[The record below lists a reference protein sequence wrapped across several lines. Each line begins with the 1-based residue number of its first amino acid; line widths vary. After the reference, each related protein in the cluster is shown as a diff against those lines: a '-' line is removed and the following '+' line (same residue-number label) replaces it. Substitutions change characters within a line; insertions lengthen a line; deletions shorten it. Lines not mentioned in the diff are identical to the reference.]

1 MSMIRLAMQKLVAWK
16 NKDGRKPLLLTGV
29 RQCGKTYLLKEFGAN
44 EYKHTAYFNF
54 DGDDRLKSVFDHD
67 FNIDRIVSELESII
81 LGKKIS
87 FDDTLVIFD
96 EVQECPRAIHSL
108 KYFYENRPEIH
119 LVAAGSL
126 LGVALTRGVSFPV
139 GKVDRLNLCPM
150 SFEEFVIA
158 EGDAALIDGLKRLD
172 LEHAITELYSIP
184 MEKHLK
190 NYFIIGGM
198 PEVVNAWIKNHNYE
212 EVEKLQENILLD
224 YSDDFGK
231 YTSPELTA
239 KIRLVWNSLP
249 VQIAKE
255 NNKFVFS
262 HVKEGAR
269 AKELEDALTWLID
282 AGLASKLCYV
292 EKPEI
297 PLSAMADSTYFKLY
311 MSDVGL
317 LRKKSTIGFRVILD
331 SNPLYDRYKG
341 AFVENFVKTQ
351 LDSMEICSFFW
362 RARAN
367 AEVDFITD
375 KFGTVVPIEVKSSDN
390 TKAKSL
396 HFYCEKY
403 LPEKA
408 LKLSM
413 KNTGLFSDGKTMGRT
428 IPLYMIFRL
437 TDLLA

>member
-1 MSMIRLAMQKLVAWK
+1 MIRLAMKELVAWK
-16 NKDGRKPLLLTGV
+16 NRSVRKPLLLTGV
-29 RQCGKTYLLKEFGAN
+29 RQCGKTYLIKEFGATEFKN
-44 EYKHTAYFNF
+44 TAYFNF

-67 FNIDRIVSELESII
+67 FNIDRILFELETII

-87 FDDTLVIFD
+87 PEDTLVIFD

-108 KYFYENRPEIH
+108 KYFCENKPEIH

-126 LGVALTRGVSFPV
+126 LGVALARGVSFPV
-139 GKVDRLNLCPM
+139 GKVDRINLYPM

-158 EGDAALIDGLKRLD
+158 EGGAALIDGLKRQD
-172 LEHAITELYSIP
+172 LEHAITELYSVP

-190 NYFIIGGM
+190 NYFIVGGM
-198 PEVVNAWIKNHNYE
+198 PEVVKTWVENHSYE
-212 EVEKLQENILLD
+212 EVEKIQENILLD

-269 AKELEDALTWLID
+269 AKDLEDALSWITD

-292 EKPEI
+292 ENPEI
-297 PLSAMADSTYFKLY
+297 PLSAMADTTYFKLY

-317 LRKKSTIGFRVILD
+317 LRKKTAIGFRAILD
-331 SNPLYDRYKG
+331 SNPLYDRYRG
-341 AFVENFVKTQ
+341 AFVENYVKTQ
-351 LDSMEICSFFW
+351 LDSMGIDSYFW
-362 RARAN
+362 RAKAN

-375 KFGTVVPIEVKSSDN
+375 KSGSVVPIEVKSSDN

-396 HFYCEKY
+396 HFYCNKY

-413 KNTGLFSDGKTMGRT
+413 KNIGLFSDGQTEVRT
-428 IPLYMIFRL
+428 IPLYLVFRMI
-437 TDLLA
+437 DLL

>member
-1 MSMIRLAMQKLVAWK
+1 MIRLAMKELVAWK
-16 NKDGRKPLLLTGV
+16 NRSSRKPLLLTGV
-29 RQCGKTYLLKEFGAN
+29 RQCGKTYLLKEFGAT
-44 EYKHTAYFNF
+44 EYKYTAYFNF
-54 DGDDRLKSVFDHD
+54 DGDDRLKSVFEHD
-67 FNIDRIVSELESII
+67 FNIDRILFELETII

-87 FDDTLVIFD
+87 PEDTLVIFD

-108 KYFYENRPEIH
+108 KYFCENKPEIH
-119 LVAAGSL
+119 LIAAGSL
-126 LGVALTRGVSFPV
+126 LGVALARGVSFPV
-139 GKVDRLNLCPM
+139 GKVDRINLYPM

-158 EGDAALIDGLKRLD
+158 EGDAALIEGLKRQD
-172 LEHAITELYSIP
+172 LEHAITELYSVP

-190 NYFIIGGM
+190 NYFIVGGM
-198 PEVVNAWIKNHNYE
+198 PEVVKTWVEKHSYE
-212 EVEKLQENILLD
+212 EVEKIQENILLG

-269 AKELEDALTWLID
+269 AKDLEDALSWITD

-292 EKPEI
+292 ENPEI
-297 PLSAMADSTYFKLY
+297 PLSAMADTTYFKLY

-317 LRKKSTIGFRVILD
+317 LRKKTAIGFRAILD
-331 SNPLYDRYKG
+331 SNPLYDRYRG
-341 AFVENFVKTQ
+341 AFVENYVKTQ
-351 LDSMEICSFFW
+351 LDSMGIDSYFW
-362 RARAN
+362 RAKAN

-375 KFGTVVPIEVKSSDN
+375 KSGSVVPIEVKSSDN

-396 HFYCEKY
+396 HFYCNKY

-413 KNTGLFSDGKTMGRT
+413 KNTGLFEDGQTQVRT
-428 IPLYMIFRL
+428 IPLYMVFRL
-437 TDLLA
+437 IDLL

>member
-1 MSMIRLAMQKLVAWK
+1 MIRLAMKELVAWK
-16 NKDGRKPLLLTGV
+16 NRSSRKPLLLTGV
-29 RQCGKTYLLKEFGAN
+29 RQCGKTYLLKEFGAT
-44 EYKHTAYFNF
+44 EYKYTAYFNF
-54 DGDDRLKSVFDHD
+54 DGDDRLKSVFEHD
-67 FNIDRIVSELESII
+67 FNIDRILFELETII

-87 FDDTLVIFD
+87 LEDTLIIFD

-108 KYFYENRPEIH
+108 KYFCENKPEIH
-119 LVAAGSL
+119 LIAAGSL
-126 LGVALTRGVSFPV
+126 LGVALARGVSFPV
-139 GKVDRLNLCPM
+139 GKVDRINLYPM

-158 EGDAALIDGLKRLD
+158 EGDAALIEGLKRQD
-172 LEHAITELYSIP
+172 LEHAITELYSVP

-190 NYFIIGGM
+190 NYFIVGGM
-198 PEVVNAWIKNHNYE
+198 PEVVKTWVENHSYE
-212 EVEKLQENILLD
+212 EVEKIQENILLD

-269 AKELEDALTWLID
+269 AKDLEDALSWITD

-292 EKPEI
+292 ENPEI
-297 PLSAMADSTYFKLY
+297 PLSAMADTTYFKLY

-317 LRKKSTIGFRVILD
+317 LRKKTAIGFRAILD
-331 SNPLYDRYKG
+331 SNPLYDRYRG
-341 AFVENFVKTQ
+341 AFVENYVKTQ
-351 LDSMEICSFFW
+351 LDSMGIDSYFW
-362 RARAN
+362 RAKAN

-375 KFGTVVPIEVKSSDN
+375 KSGSVVPIEVKSSDN

-396 HFYCEKY
+396 HFYCNKY

-413 KNTGLFSDGKTMGRT
+413 KNTGLFEDGQTQVRT
-428 IPLYMIFRL
+428 IPLYLVFRMI
-437 TDLLA
+437 DLLLK

>member
-1 MSMIRLAMQKLVAWK
+1 MIRLAMKELVAWK
-16 NKDGRKPLLLTGV
+16 NRSGRKPLLITGV
-29 RQCGKTYLLKEFGAN
+29 RQCGKTYLLKEFGAT

-54 DGDDRLKSVFDHD
+54 DGDDRLKSVFEHD
-67 FNIDRIVSELESII
+67 FNIDRILFELEMII
-81 LGKKIS
+81 LGKKI
-87 FDDTLVIFD
+87 FPEDTLIIFD

-108 KYFYENRPEIH
+108 KYFCENRPEIH
-119 LVAAGSL
+119 LIAAGSL
-126 LGVALTRGVSFPV
+126 LGVALARGVSFPV
-139 GKVDRLNLCPM
+139 GKVDRINLYPM

-158 EGDAALIDGLKRLD
+158 EGDAALIEGLKRQD
-172 LEHAITELYSIP
+172 LEHAITELYSVP

-190 NYFIIGGM
+190 NYFIVGGM
-198 PEVVNAWIKNHNYE
+198 PEVVKTWVENHSYE
-212 EVEKLQENILLD
+212 EVEKIQENILLD

-231 YTSPELTA
+231 YTSSELTA

-269 AKELEDALTWLID
+269 AKDLEDSLSWIID

-292 EKPEI
+292 ENPEI
-297 PLSAMADSTYFKLY
+297 PLSAMADTTYFKLY

-317 LRKKSTIGFRVILD
+317 LRKKTAIGFRAILD
-331 SNPLYDRYKG
+331 PNPLYDRYRG

-351 LDSMEICSFFW
+351 LDSMGIDSCFW
-362 RARAN
+362 RAKAN

-375 KFGTVVPIEVKSSDN
+375 KPGSVVPIEVKSSDN
-390 TKAKSL
+390 AKAKSL
-396 HFYCEKY
+396 HYYCNKY

-413 KNTGLFSDGKTMGRT
+413 KNTGLFTDGQTAVRT
-428 IPLYMIFRL
+428 IPLYMVFRMI
-437 TDLLA
+437 DLLL

>member
-1 MSMIRLAMQKLVAWK
+1 MIRLAMKELVAWK
-16 NKDGRKPLLLTGV
+16 NRSGRKPLLLTGV
-29 RQCGKTYLLKEFGAN
+29 RQCGKTYLLKEFGAA
-44 EYKHTAYFNF
+44 EFKHTAYFNF

-67 FNIDRIVSELESII
+67 FNIDRILFELETII

-87 FDDTLVIFD
+87 PEDTLVIFD

-108 KYFYENRPEIH
+108 KYFCENKPEIH
-119 LVAAGSL
+119 LIAAGSL
-126 LGVALTRGVSFPV
+126 LGVALARGVSFPV
-139 GKVDRLNLCPM
+139 GKVDRINLYPM

-158 EGDAALIDGLKRLD
+158 EGDAALIEGLKRQD
-172 LEHAITELYSIP
+172 LEHAITELYSVP

-190 NYFIIGGM
+190 NYFIVGGM
-198 PEVVNAWIKNHNYE
+198 PEVVKTWVENHSFE
-212 EVEKLQENILLD
+212 EVEKIQENILLD

-269 AKELEDALTWLID
+269 AKDLEDALSWITD

-292 EKPEI
+292 ENPEI
-297 PLSAMADSTYFKLY
+297 PLSAMADTTYFKLY
-311 MSDVGL
+311 MADVGL
-317 LRKKSTIGFRVILD
+317 LRKKTAIGFRAILD
-331 SNPLYDRYKG
+331 SNPLYDRYRG
-341 AFVENFVKTQ
+341 AFVENYVKTQ
-351 LDSMEICSFFW
+351 LDSMGIDSYFW
-362 RARAN
+362 RAKAN

-375 KFGTVVPIEVKSSDN
+375 KSGSVVPIEVKSSDN

-396 HFYCEKY
+396 HFYCNKY

-413 KNTGLFSDGKTMGRT
+413 KNTGLFEDGQTQVRT
-428 IPLYMIFRL
+428 IPLYMVFRMI
-437 TDLLA
+437 DLL

>member
-1 MSMIRLAMQKLVAWK
+1 MIRLAMKELVAWK
-16 NKDGRKPLLLTGV
+16 NRSGRKPLLLTGV
-29 RQCGKTYLLKEFGAN
+29 RQCGKTYLLKEFGAT
-44 EYKHTAYFNF
+44 EFKHTAYFNF

-67 FNIDRIVSELESII
+67 FNIDRILFELETII

-87 FDDTLVIFD
+87 PEDTLVIFD

-108 KYFYENRPEIH
+108 KYFCENKPEVH
-119 LVAAGSL
+119 LIAAGSL
-126 LGVALTRGVSFPV
+126 LGVALARGVSFPV
-139 GKVDRLNLCPM
+139 GKVDRINLYPM
-150 SFEEFVIA
+150 SLEEFVIA
-158 EGDAALIDGLKRLD
+158 EGDAALIEGLKRQD
-172 LEHAITELYSIP
+172 LEHAITELYSVP

-190 NYFIIGGM
+190 NYFIVGGM
-198 PEVVNAWIKNHNYE
+198 PEVVKTWVENHSYE
-212 EVEKLQENILLD
+212 EVEKIQENILLD

-269 AKELEDALTWLID
+269 AKDLEDALSWITE

-292 EKPEI
+292 ENPEI
-297 PLSAMADSTYFKLY
+297 PLSAMADTTYFKLY
-311 MSDVGL
+311 MADVGL
-317 LRKKSTIGFRVILD
+317 LRKKTVIGFRAILD
-331 SNPLYDRYKG
+331 SNPLYDRYRG
-341 AFVENFVKTQ
+341 AFVENYVKTQ
-351 LDSMEICSFFW
+351 LDSMGIDSYFW
-362 RARAN
+362 RAKAN

-375 KFGTVVPIEVKSSDN
+375 KSGSVVPIEVKSSDN

-396 HFYCEKY
+396 HFYCNKY

-413 KNTGLFSDGKTMGRT
+413 KNTGLFSDGQTEVRT
-428 IPLYMIFRL
+428 IPLYLVFRMI
-437 TDLLA
+437 DLLLK

>member
-1 MSMIRLAMQKLVAWK
+1 MIRLAMKELVAWK
-16 NKDGRKPLLLTGV
+16 NRSGRKPLLLTGV
-29 RQCGKTYLLKEFGAN
+29 RQCGKTYLLKEFGAT
-44 EYKHTAYFNF
+44 EFKHTAYFNF

-67 FNIDRIVSELESII
+67 FNIDRILFELETII

-87 FDDTLVIFD
+87 PEDTLVIFD

-108 KYFYENRPEIH
+108 KYFCENKPEIH
-119 LVAAGSL
+119 LIAAGSL
-126 LGVALTRGVSFPV
+126 LGVALARGVSFPV
-139 GKVDRLNLCPM
+139 GKVDRINLYPM

-158 EGDAALIDGLKRLD
+158 EGDAALIEGLKRQD
-172 LEHAITELYSIP
+172 LEHAITELYSVP

-190 NYFIIGGM
+190 NYFIVGGM
-198 PEVVNAWIKNHNYE
+198 PEVVKTWVENHSFE
-212 EVEKLQENILLD
+212 EVEKIQENILLD

-269 AKELEDALTWLID
+269 AKDLEDALSWITD

-292 EKPEI
+292 ENPEI
-297 PLSAMADSTYFKLY
+297 PLSAMADTTYFKLY
-311 MSDVGL
+311 MADVGL
-317 LRKKSTIGFRVILD
+317 LRKKTAIGFRAILD
-331 SNPLYDRYKG
+331 SNPLYDRYRG
-341 AFVENFVKTQ
+341 AFVENYVKTQ
-351 LDSMEICSFFW
+351 LDSMGIYSYFW
-362 RARAN
+362 RAKAN

-375 KFGTVVPIEVKSSDN
+375 KYGSVVPIEVKSSDN

-396 HFYCEKY
+396 HFYCNKY

-413 KNTGLFSDGKTMGRT
+413 KNTGAFSYGKTTVRT

-437 TDLLA
+437 TDLLTQ

>member
-1 MSMIRLAMQKLVAWK
+1 MIRLAMKELVAWK
-16 NKDGRKPLLLTGV
+16 NRSGRKPLLLTGV
-29 RQCGKTYLLKEFGAN
+29 RQCGKTYLLKEFGAT
-44 EYKHTAYFNF
+44 EFKHTAYFNF

-67 FNIDRIVSELESII
+67 FNIDRILFELETII

-87 FDDTLVIFD
+87 PEDTLVIFD

-108 KYFYENRPEIH
+108 KYFCENKPEIH
-119 LVAAGSL
+119 LIAAGSL
-126 LGVALTRGVSFPV
+126 LGVALARGVSFPV
-139 GKVDRLNLCPM
+139 GKVDRINLYPM

-158 EGDAALIDGLKRLD
+158 EGDAALIEGLKRQD
-172 LEHAITELYSIP
+172 LEHAITELYSVP

-190 NYFIIGGM
+190 NYFIVGGM
-198 PEVVNAWIKNHNYE
+198 PEVVKTWVENHSFE
-212 EVEKLQENILLD
+212 EVEKIQENILLD

-269 AKELEDALTWLID
+269 AKDLEDALSWITD

-292 EKPEI
+292 ENPEI
-297 PLSAMADSTYFKLY
+297 PLSAMADTTYFKLY
-311 MSDVGL
+311 MADVGL
-317 LRKKSTIGFRVILD
+317 LRKKTAIGFRAILD
-331 SNPLYDRYKG
+331 SNPLYDRYRG
-341 AFVENFVKTQ
+341 AFVENYVKTQ
-351 LDSMEICSFFW
+351 LDSMGIDSYFW
-362 RARAN
+362 RAKAN

-375 KFGTVVPIEVKSSDN
+375 KSGSVVPIEVKSSDN

-396 HFYCEKY
+396 HFYCNKY

-413 KNTGLFSDGKTMGRT
+413 KNTGLFEDGQTQVRT
-428 IPLYMIFRL
+428 IPLYMVFRMI
-437 TDLLA
+437 DLL

>member
-1 MSMIRLAMQKLVAWK
+1 MIRLAMKELVAWK
-16 NKDGRKPLLLTGV
+16 NRSGRKPLLLTGV
-29 RQCGKTYLLKEFGAN
+29 RQCGKTYLLKEFGAT
-44 EYKHTAYFNF
+44 EFKHTAYFNF

-67 FNIDRIVSELESII
+67 FNIDRILFELETII

-87 FDDTLVIFD
+87 PEDTLVIFD

-108 KYFYENRPEIH
+108 KYFCENKPEVH
-119 LVAAGSL
+119 LIAAGSL
-126 LGVALTRGVSFPV
+126 LGVALSRGVSFPV
-139 GKVDRLNLCPM
+139 GKVDRINLYPM
-150 SFEEFVIA
+150 SLEEFVIA
-158 EGDAALIDGLKRLD
+158 EGDAALIEGLKRQD
-172 LEHAITELYSIP
+172 LEHAITELYSVP

-190 NYFIIGGM
+190 NYFIVGGM
-198 PEVVNAWIKNHNYE
+198 PEVVKTWVENHSYE
-212 EVEKLQENILLD
+212 EVEKIQENILLD

-269 AKELEDALTWLID
+269 AKDLEDALSWITE

-292 EKPEI
+292 ENPEI
-297 PLSAMADSTYFKLY
+297 PLSAMADTTYFKLY
-311 MSDVGL
+311 MADVGL
-317 LRKKSTIGFRVILD
+317 LRKKTVIGFRAILD
-331 SNPLYDRYKG
+331 SNPLYDRYRG
-341 AFVENFVKTQ
+341 AFVENYVKTQ
-351 LDSMEICSFFW
+351 LDSMGIDSYFW
-362 RARAN
+362 RAKAN

-375 KFGTVVPIEVKSSDN
+375 KSGSVVPIEVKSSDN

-396 HFYCEKY
+396 HFYCNKY

-413 KNTGLFSDGKTMGRT
+413 KNTGLFSDGQTEVRT
-428 IPLYMIFRL
+428 IPLYLVFRMI
-437 TDLLA
+437 DLLLK

>member
-1 MSMIRLAMQKLVAWK
+1 MIRLAMKELVAWK
-16 NKDGRKPLLLTGV
+16 NRSGRKPLLLTGV
-29 RQCGKTYLLKEFGAN
+29 RQCGKTYLLKEFGAT
-44 EYKHTAYFNF
+44 EFKHTAYFNF

-67 FNIDRIVSELESII
+67 FNIDRILFELETII

-87 FDDTLVIFD
+87 PEDTLVIFD

-108 KYFYENRPEIH
+108 KYFCENKPEIH

-126 LGVALTRGVSFPV
+126 LGVALARGVSFPV
-139 GKVDRLNLCPM
+139 GKVDRINLYPM

-158 EGDAALIDGLKRLD
+158 EGDAALIEGLKRQD
-172 LEHAITELYSIP
+172 LEHAITELYSVP

-190 NYFIIGGM
+190 NYFIVGGM
-198 PEVVNAWIKNHNYE
+198 PEVVKTWVENHSYE
-212 EVEKLQENILLD
+212 EVEKIQENILLD

-269 AKELEDALTWLID
+269 AKDLEDALSWITD

-292 EKPEI
+292 ENPEI
-297 PLSAMADSTYFKLY
+297 PLSAMADTTYFKLY
-311 MSDVGL
+311 MADVGL
-317 LRKKSTIGFRVILD
+317 LRKKTAIGFRAILD
-331 SNPLYDRYKG
+331 SNPLYDRYRG
-341 AFVENFVKTQ
+341 AFVENYVKTQ
-351 LDSMEICSFFW
+351 LDSMGIDSYFW
-362 RARAN
+362 RAKAN

-375 KFGTVVPIEVKSSDN
+375 KSGSVVPIEVKSSDN

-396 HFYCEKY
+396 HFYCNKY
-403 LPEKA
+403 QPDKA

-413 KNTGLFSDGKTMGRT
+413 KNTGSFSDGQTEVRT
-428 IPLYMIFRL
+428 IPLYMVFRMI
-437 TDLLA
+437 DLL

>member
-1 MSMIRLAMQKLVAWK
+1 MIRLAMKELVAWK
-16 NKDGRKPLLLTGV
+16 NRSGRKPLLLTGV
-29 RQCGKTYLLKEFGAN
+29 RQCGKTYLLKEFGAT
-44 EYKHTAYFNF
+44 EFKHTAYFNF

-67 FNIDRIVSELESII
+67 FNIDRILFELETII

-87 FDDTLVIFD
+87 PEDTLVIFD

-108 KYFYENRPEIH
+108 KYFCENKPEIH

-126 LGVALTRGVSFPV
+126 LGVALARGVSFPV
-139 GKVDRLNLCPM
+139 GKVDRINLYPM

-158 EGDAALIDGLKRLD
+158 EGGAALIDGLKRQD
-172 LEHAITELYSIP
+172 LEHAITELYSVP

-190 NYFIIGGM
+190 NYFIVGGM
-198 PEVVNAWIKNHNYE
+198 PEVVKTWVENHSYE
-212 EVEKLQENILLD
+212 EVEKIQENILLD

-269 AKELEDALTWLID
+269 AKDLEDALSWITD

-292 EKPEI
+292 ENPEI
-297 PLSAMADSTYFKLY
+297 PLSAMADTTYFKLY

-317 LRKKSTIGFRVILD
+317 LRKKTAIGFRAILD
-331 SNPLYDRYKG
+331 SNPLYDRYRG
-341 AFVENFVKTQ
+341 AFVENYVKTQ
-351 LDSMEICSFFW
+351 LDSMGIDSYFW
-362 RARAN
+362 RAKAN

-375 KFGTVVPIEVKSSDN
+375 KSGSVVPIEVKSSDN

-396 HFYCEKY
+396 HFYCNKY

-413 KNTGLFSDGKTMGRT
+413 KNTGLFSDGQTEVRT
-428 IPLYMIFRL
+428 IPLYLVFRMI
-437 TDLLA
+437 DLLLK